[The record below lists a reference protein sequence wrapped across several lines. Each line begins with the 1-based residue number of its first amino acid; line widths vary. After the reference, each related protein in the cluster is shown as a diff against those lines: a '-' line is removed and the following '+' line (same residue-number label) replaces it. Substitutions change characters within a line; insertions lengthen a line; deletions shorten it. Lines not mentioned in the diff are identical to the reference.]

1 MLRTSGIAA
10 LLALALALPAQEAA
24 AQDPLLGGLLGGAAG
39 AIIGGVA
46 GGGRGAAIGA
56 IIGGTT
62 GAVIAAEGQRRGAY
76 YYWRNGCYVQ
86 RPDGAYVAVA
96 PGYCAPAAYYPPPPP
111 PPAAYYPPPP
121 PPPAQVGAIDY
132 CAQRYRSY
140 DPASGTYLGFDG
152 LRHPCP

>member
-152 LRHPCP
+152 VRHPCP

>member
-96 PGYCAPAAYYPPPPP
+96 PGYCGPTAYYPPPPP

-121 PPPAQVGAIDY
+121 PPAQVGAVDY

-152 LRHPCP
+152 VRHPCP